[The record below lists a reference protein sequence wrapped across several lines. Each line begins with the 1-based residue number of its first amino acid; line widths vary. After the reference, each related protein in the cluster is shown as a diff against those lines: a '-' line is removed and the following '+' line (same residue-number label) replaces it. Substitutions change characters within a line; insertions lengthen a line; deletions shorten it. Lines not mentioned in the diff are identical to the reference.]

1 MEKDNNIDDANLCAP
16 VKKDRIVYF
25 DILNILSIIAV
36 IALHCNGIVHNF
48 STKYSTAWATSLI
61 VECVCYWAVP
71 IFLMLSGA
79 NLIKYREKYD
89 TKTFF
94 KKRFSK
100 VLVPFLFWAIVMIIW
115 KFYTGQLK
123 IENISIQT
131 LLNIFFLNKEEPT
144 YYFMALI
151 LGVYLTIPTLSILS
165 KNIEKFA
172 GILLE

>member
-100 VLVPFLFWAIVMIIW
+100 VLVPFLFWA
-115 KFYTGQLK
+115 
-123 IENISIQT
+123 
-131 LLNIFFLNKEEPT
+131 
-144 YYFMALI
+144 
-151 LGVYLTIPTLSILS
+151 
-165 KNIEKFA
+165 
-172 GILLE
+172 